1 MPNLYFGK
9 TRMSVFE
16 LKADIRRRLK
26 ALHAELDNLQSVEPQ
41 LVLVYRPDSTNAGVT
56 AAGVFMANYVGD
68 ELWKTD
74 DYATAEAR
82 IQKYNLRFTS
92 VVTYQAYL
100 KDCEANLTEILG
112 HL

>member
-1 MPNLYFGK
+1 
-9 TRMSVFE
+9 MSNILE
-16 LKADIRRRLK
+16 MKADLRRRLRVIK
-26 ALHAELDNLQSVEPQ
+26 AELAKAQPQNPTENPAEPL

-68 ELWKTD
+68 QLWKTD
-74 DYATAEAR
+74 DYGTAEAR

-92 VVTYQAYL
+92 VVEYVPYL
-100 KDCEANLTEILG
+100 LNCQTNLTEILG

>member
-1 MPNLYFGK
+1 
-9 TRMSVFE
+9 MSVFE
-16 LKADIRRRLK
+16 LKADLRRRLK
-26 ALHAELDNLQSVEPQ
+26 LVREELAKDQSEDSAEPQ
-41 LVLVYRPDSTNAGVT
+41 LVLVYRPGSTNAGVT
-56 AAGVFMANYVGD
+56 ADGVFTANYVGD

-74 DYATAEAR
+74 NYGTAEAR

-100 KDCEANLTEILG
+100 KDCETNLAEILG